1 MCGFTFVCECRRGA
15 ARVGRR
21 MGGHLELPASEAVWA
36 RGGEAA
42 AQQIAGGSAEVARHG
57 LQRHRVSAII
67 LVFQETSDQFYQK
80 EF

>member
-1 MCGFTFVCECRRGA
+1 MCGFAFVCECRCGV

-21 MGGHLELPASEAVWA
+21 MGGHLELPASEAVRA

-42 AQQIAGGSAEVARHG
+42 AQQIAGGSAEVVRHG
-57 LQRHRVSAII
+57 AQRHRVSAII
-67 LVFQETSDQFYQK
+67 LVFHETSGRFYQK